1 MIFFYLP
8 IYSFQQ
14 IFIGCLALQVVGVV
28 STMMNKI
35 QTLVQRRQK
44 RSVRTDPIAILSDKY
59 HDVNWAPCP
68 NCWGLRKFPK
78 GNGIYV
84 EIWRTS
90 RRNLGETG
98 KREVGEIQIEK
109 LFQVEEIR
117 LSEGEWCIPETTSLF
132 FFF

>member
-84 EIWRTS
+84 EI
-90 RRNLGETG
+90 
-98 KREVGEIQIEK
+98 
-109 LFQVEEIR
+109 
-117 LSEGEWCIPETTSLF
+117 
-132 FFF
+132 